1 MLGFIRL
8 ARTVA
13 ASLRAAALRRNF
25 AAFYSD
31 FVANQIQGET
41 LPRLSQAGEGFLP
54 EFDFQLKI
62 LKNCGRLS
70 RPPCLEKDVS
80 EEEES

>member
-25 AAFYSD
+25 AAFYAD

-54 EFDFQLKI
+54 EFDFQLNMDRYSCALALLI
-62 LKNCGRLS
+62 A
-70 RPPCLEKDVS
+70 
-80 EEEES
+80 

>member
-13 ASLRAAALRRNF
+13 AILRAAALRRNF
-25 AAFYSD
+25 AAFSVD

-41 LPRLSQAGEGFLP
+41 LRRLSQAGEGFLP
-54 EFDFQLKI
+54 EFDFQLKMVH
-62 LKNCGRLS
+62 NGRRLS

>member
-13 ASLRAAALRRNF
+13 ASMRAAALRRNF

-41 LPRLSQAGEGFLP
+41 LPRLSQTGEGFLP
-54 EFDFQLKI
+54 EFHYRLKMV
-62 LKNCGRLS
+62 R
-70 RPPCLEKDVS
+70 D
-80 EEEES
+80 